1 MIKKIGNEKTYVE
14 FETVMTFGTKLRH
27 KKIAGNFNFTLN
39 EGETGQMTMSMK
51 DVPFEKTAECF
62 LLCKQVKKIVENGV
76 EIYLGKE
83 ELKAEVL
90 ERVVY
95 NTENLYQVIDELTLG
110 NGLREKKVEAE
121 EKKD

>member
-1 MIKKIGNEKTYVE
+1 MSIKKIGNEKTYVE
-14 FETVMTFGTKLRH
+14 FDPVMTFGTKLRH
-27 KKIAGNFNFTLN
+27 KKMSGNFDYKLN
-39 EGETGQMTMSMK
+39 EESGMIMSPK

-76 EIYLGKE
+76 EIYSGKE
-83 ELKAEVL
+83 ELKAEIL
-90 ERVVY
+90 DKVVY
-95 NTENLYQVIDELTLG
+95 NIENLYHIIDELTLG